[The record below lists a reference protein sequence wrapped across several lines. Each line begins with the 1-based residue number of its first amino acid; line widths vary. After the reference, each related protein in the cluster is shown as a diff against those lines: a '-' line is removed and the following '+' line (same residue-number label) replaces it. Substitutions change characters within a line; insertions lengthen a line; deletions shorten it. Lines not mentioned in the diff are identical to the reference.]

1 MKFDRLNSP
10 DLVLDATDVGILDAL
25 QRNCKQPL
33 AEIGKQVGLS
43 APSVVERIKKL
54 EDGGVIRG
62 YAALGDP
69 IQLGCPVTA
78 FVAVAL
84 ERPEHRAPFAEL
96 VRELPE
102 VQECHH
108 IAGDF
113 DYMLKVRCA
122 ALLDLERIVGETI
135 KGLAGVVRTRTTIAL
150 SAVKETPAL
159 PLPVISISED

>member
-1 MKFDRLNSP
+1 MLKDTIDSKLVEALMANGRISFA
-10 DLVLDATDVGILDAL
+10 DLAGL
-25 QRNCKQPL
+25 
-33 AEIGKQVGLS
+33 VGLS
-43 APSVVERIKKL
+43 APAVAERVRGL
-54 EDGGVIRG
+54 EYRGVIRG

-108 IAGDF
+108 VAGDF

-159 PLPVISISED
+159 PLPVTSSSED

>member
-1 MKFDRLNSP
+1 MEMLKDAIDSKLIEALMLNGRISFA
-10 DLVLDATDVGILDAL
+10 DLAAH
-25 QRNCKQPL
+25 
-33 AEIGKQVGLS
+33 VGLS
-43 APSVVERIKKL
+43 APAVAERVRGL
-54 EDGGVIRG
+54 EHRGVIRG

-69 IQLGCPVTA
+69 NLLGCGVTA

-122 ALLDLERIVGETI
+122 ALLDLERIVGEHI

-159 PLPVISISED
+159 PLPAIHAGED

>member
-1 MKFDRLNSP
+1 MLKDTIDRKLLESLMANGRISFA
-10 DLVLDATDVGILDAL
+10 DLAGL
-25 QRNCKQPL
+25 
-33 AEIGKQVGLS
+33 VGLS
-43 APSVVERIKKL
+43 APAVAERVRGL
-54 EDGGVIRG
+54 EHRGVIRG

-108 IAGDF
+108 VAGDF
-113 DYMLKVRCA
+113 DYMRKVRCA

-159 PLPVISISED
+159 PLPVIPSSED

>member
-1 MKFDRLNSP
+1 MLKDAI
-10 DLVLDATDVGILDAL
+10 DLKVVETLMASGRISFAD
-25 QRNCKQPL
+25 L
-33 AEIGKQVGLS
+33 ASLVGLS
-43 APSVVERIKKL
+43 APAVAERVRGL
-54 EDGGVIRG
+54 EHRGVIRG

-69 IQLGCPVTA
+69 IQLGCSVTA

-96 VRELPE
+96 IRELPE

-122 ALLDLERIVGETI
+122 ALLDLERIVGEHI

-159 PLPVISISED
+159 PLPVIPGSED

>member
-1 MKFDRLNSP
+1 MRHMVRDAIDTKLIEALMANGRISFA
-10 DLVLDATDVGILDAL
+10 DLAGI
-25 QRNCKQPL
+25 
-33 AEIGKQVGLS
+33 VGLS
-43 APSVVERIKKL
+43 APAVAERVRGL
-54 EDGGVIRG
+54 EHRGVIRG

-84 ERPEHRAPFAEL
+84 ERPEHRAPFADL
-96 VRELPE
+96 IRELPE

-159 PLPVISISED
+159 PLPVIPSSED

>member
-1 MKFDRLNSP
+1 MLKDAIDYKLVEALMANGRISFA
-10 DLVLDATDVGILDAL
+10 DLAGL
-25 QRNCKQPL
+25 
-33 AEIGKQVGLS
+33 VGLS
-43 APSVVERIKKL
+43 APAVAERVRGL
-54 EDGGVIRG
+54 AHRGVIRG

-69 IQLGCPVTA
+69 IQLGGPVTA

-84 ERPEHRAPFAEL
+84 ERPEHRAPFAQL
-96 VRELPE
+96 IRELPE

-159 PLPVISISED
+159 PLPAIPSSED

>member
-1 MKFDRLNSP
+1 MLKDTIDRKLLESLMANGRISFA
-10 DLVLDATDVGILDAL
+10 DLAGL
-25 QRNCKQPL
+25 
-33 AEIGKQVGLS
+33 VGLS
-43 APSVVERIKKL
+43 APAVAERVRGL
-54 EDGGVIRG
+54 EHRGVIRG

-108 IAGDF
+108 VAGDF

-159 PLPVISISED
+159 PLPVIPSSED

>member
-1 MKFDRLNSP
+1 MLKDTIDRKLIEILMASGRISFA
-10 DLVLDATDVGILDAL
+10 DLAGL
-25 QRNCKQPL
+25 
-33 AEIGKQVGLS
+33 VGLS
-43 APSVVERIKKL
+43 APAVAERVRGL
-54 EDGGVIRG
+54 EHRGVIRG

-69 IQLGCPVTA
+69 IQLGCAVTA

-96 VRELPE
+96 IRELPE

-122 ALLDLERIVGETI
+122 ALLDLERIVGEHI

-159 PLPVISISED
+159 PLPVFPGSED

>member
-1 MKFDRLNSP
+1 MLKDAI
-10 DLVLDATDVGILDAL
+10 DLKVVEALMENGRISFADLATL
-25 QRNCKQPL
+25 
-33 AEIGKQVGLS
+33 VGLS
-43 APSVVERIKKL
+43 APAVAERVRGL
-54 EDGGVIRG
+54 EHRGVIRG

-69 IQLGCPVTA
+69 IQLGCAVTA

-84 ERPEHRAPFAEL
+84 ERPEHRTPFAEL
-96 VRELPE
+96 IGQLPE

-108 IAGDF
+108 VAGDF

-159 PLPVISISED
+159 PLPVIPSSED

>member
-1 MKFDRLNSP
+1 MLKDAI
-10 DLVLDATDVGILDAL
+10 DLKVVETLMASGRISFAD
-25 QRNCKQPL
+25 L
-33 AEIGKQVGLS
+33 AGLVGLS
-43 APSVVERIKKL
+43 APAVAERVRGL
-54 EDGGVIRG
+54 EHRGVIRG

-69 IQLGCPVTA
+69 IQLGCSVTA

-96 VRELPE
+96 IRELPE

-122 ALLDLERIVGETI
+122 ALLDLERIVGEHI

-159 PLPVISISED
+159 PLPVIPGSED

>member
-1 MKFDRLNSP
+1 M
-10 DLVLDATDVGILDAL
+10 
-25 QRNCKQPL
+25 
-33 AEIGKQVGLS
+33 
-43 APSVVERIKKL
+43 
-54 EDGGVIRG
+54 IRG

-69 IQLGCPVTA
+69 IQLGCSVTA

-96 VRELPE
+96 IRELPE

-122 ALLDLERIVGETI
+122 ALLDLERIVGEHI

-159 PLPVISISED
+159 PLPVIPGSED